1 MQGTDALDRVQYM
14 PPDKVIHLHQAD
26 PDKRQKFSR
35 ALEKEE
41 EEARKRKEKLPQ
53 DAVEL
58 ESDDKTE
65 SDRSEPDDGKTQP
78 SEEPEADNDQ
88 NTDLDKHIDLK
99 A

>member
-35 ALEKEE
+35 TLEEEE
-41 EEARKRKEKLPQ
+41 EEARKRQKRLPQ

-58 ESDDKTE
+58 KSEDKNE

-78 SEEPEADNDQ
+78 PEETETDNDQ
-88 NTDLDKHIDLK
+88 NTDSDKHIDLK